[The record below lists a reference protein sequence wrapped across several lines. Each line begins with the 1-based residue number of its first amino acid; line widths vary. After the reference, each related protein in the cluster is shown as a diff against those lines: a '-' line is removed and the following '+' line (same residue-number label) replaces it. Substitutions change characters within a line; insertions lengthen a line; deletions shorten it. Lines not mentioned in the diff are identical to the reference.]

1 MNVPTLGPRG
11 EGWVAAQLVL
21 FAAIGLGGLVSAL
34 SVNGGLVPL
43 TLAAGVV
50 LIAVGLL
57 VVVWGAAALG
67 SNLTPFPRPRAE
79 ATLVAAGPYHW
90 VRHPIYGGL
99 VAAALGWSIATGS
112 PLALVPTVLL
122 ALLFDAKSRREE
134 AWLTERV
141 RGYTAYRARTRKFV
155 PGVY

>member
-1 MNVPTLGPRG
+1 MTVPTLGPRG

-21 FAAIGLGGLVSAL
+21 FAAIGLGGLVGAV

-57 VVVWGAAALG
+57 VVVWGAVALG

-79 ATLVAAGPYHW
+79 ATLVEAGPYRY
-90 VRHPIYGGL
+90 VRHPIYSGL
-99 VAAALGWSIATGS
+99 VVAALGWSIATVS

-141 RGYTAYRARTRKFV
+141 RGYAAYRARTRKFV

>member
-1 MNVPTLGPRG
+1 MNVPALGPRG
-11 EGWVAAQLVL
+11 EGWVVAQLVL
-21 FAAIGLGGLVSAL
+21 FAAIGLGGLVGDV

-43 TLAAGVV
+43 ALAAGVV

-67 SNLTPFPRPRAE
+67 SNLTPFPRPRGE
-79 ATLVAAGPYHW
+79 ATLVETGPYRF
-90 VRHPIYGGL
+90 VRHPIYSGVVL
-99 VAAALGWSIATGS
+99 AAVGWSIATAA
-112 PLALVPTVLL
+112 PLALLPTALL

-134 AWLTERV
+134 GWLVEEI
-141 RGYTAYRARTRKFV
+141 RGYAAYRARTRKFV

>member
-1 MNVPTLGPRG
+1 M
-11 EGWVAAQLVL
+11 L
-21 FAAIGLGGLVSAL
+21 FAAIGLGGLMSAL
-34 SVNGGLVPL
+34 GVNGRLFRSP
-43 TLAAGVV
+43 LAAGVV

-57 VVVWGAAALG
+57 VVAWGAAALG
-67 SNLTPFPRPRAE
+67 PNLTPFPRPRAE
-79 ATLVAAGPYHW
+79 ATLVEAGPYRY

-99 VAAALGWSIATGS
+99 IVAALGWSIATVS

-134 AWLTERV
+134 AWLTERL
-141 RGYTAYRARTRKFV
+141 RGYAAYRARTRKFV

>member
-21 FAAIGLGGLVSAL
+21 LAAIGLGGLVSAV

-79 ATLVAAGPYHW
+79 ATLVEAGPYRY
-90 VRHPIYGGL
+90 VRHPIYSGL
-99 VAAALGWSIATGS
+99 VVAALGWSIATVS

-141 RGYTAYRARTRKFV
+141 RGYAAYRARTRKFV